1 MPVDM
6 IVLPHAIHL
15 LVKPWERLVSQ
26 QGNVDWFSFWLENKE
41 DASPG
46 KVDQYARWRQ
56 LSALASKA
64 DAQEGAPPGH

>member
-1 MPVDM
+1 
-6 IVLPHAIHL
+6 
-15 LVKPWERLVSQ
+15 
-26 QGNVDWFSFWLENKE
+26 VDWFSFWLENKE